1 MNPLKND
8 VRTTTFFLVKLLIL
22 RGVYL
27 QKKVT
32 IFFPQQKCFGD
43 FTGGDFHLRLSQN
56 DQRFCYMSC
65 PPKISITTN
74 LVDDFNP
81 FEKYESKWVHLPQMG
96 LKLENISNRLKPSFL
111 RPLEVIASN
120 EAGWGWFVQKR

>member
-1 MNPLKND
+1 
-8 VRTTTFFLVKLLIL
+8 
-22 RGVYL
+22 
-27 QKKVT
+27 
-32 IFFPQQKCFGD
+32 
-43 FTGGDFHLRLSQN
+43 
-56 DQRFCYMSC
+56 MSC

-74 LVDDFNP
+74 LVDGFNP

-96 LKLENISNRLKPSFL
+96 LKLENISNGLKPSFL